1 MAKGGYPPMGGN
13 MQQLMRQ
20 AQKMQQD
27 MQRTQ
32 QELAE
37 REFEAAAGGG
47 MIKAVVTGEKML
59 KSITIDPA
67 CVDPDDVEMLQ
78 DLITAAVNAA
88 LTNAAETVEKE
99 MSKVTGGMNMGF

>member
-37 REFEAAAGGG
+37 REFEASAGGG